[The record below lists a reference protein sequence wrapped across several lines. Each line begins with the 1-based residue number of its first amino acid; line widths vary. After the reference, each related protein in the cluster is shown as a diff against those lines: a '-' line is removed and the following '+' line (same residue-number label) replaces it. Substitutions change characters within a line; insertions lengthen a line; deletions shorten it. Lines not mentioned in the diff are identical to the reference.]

1 MAKTFQDLD
10 TKLIHTGEPMIAG
23 AVSIPIFQSSTFES
37 EGGKSYDA
45 IRYIRLNNTPN
56 HIALHEKLASLE
68 NAQAALVTA
77 SGMAAISAALFT
89 VLKGG
94 GHLLVQD
101 VLYGGTHGLLT
112 SQFAGFGLSYDFIDP
127 SAPQSWEAKLRPNT
141 RAIYVEAISNPLMG
155 VPEMEAVVDF
165 AKKHDLVS
173 MIDNTFAT
181 PVNFR
186 PPEWGFDL
194 SLHSAT
200 KYLNGHSDIV
210 AGVVIGRSE
219 LVARINVGL
228 RYYGGTLDPHACFLL
243 HRGLKTLGVRV
254 RQQNENA
261 LALARF
267 LEGHP
272 GVARVNF
279 PGLESSPDHE
289 RAKRYFG
296 GFGGMLSFEP
306 SGGEKAAKEFMDR
319 VTIPIVAPSLGGV
332 ESLLSRP
339 AYTSHLALTP
349 EERAGLGIGEGLIR
363 VSVGIESAEE
373 LIADFRQALEW
384 SSGGQTDSKTR
395 ADSGR
400 QER

>member
-1 MAKTFQDLD
+1 MAKSFQDLD
-10 TKLIHTGEPMIAG
+10 TKLIHVGEPKIAG
-23 AVSIPIFQSSTFES
+23 AVSIPIFQSSTYES
-37 EGGKSYDA
+37 EGGSYDA

-56 HIALHEKLASLE
+56 HIALHEKLAALE

-77 SGMAAISAALFT
+77 SGMAAVSGALFT
-89 VLKGG
+89 ILKGG
-94 GHLLVQD
+94 GHLLIQN

-112 SQFAGFGLSYDFIDP
+112 TLFEGFGLSYDFIDP

-155 VPEMEAVVDF
+155 VPEMEAIVEF
-165 AKKHDLVS
+165 AKRNDLVS
-173 MIDNTFAT
+173 MIDSTFAT

-186 PPEWGFDL
+186 PSEWGFDL

-200 KYLNGHSDIV
+200 KYLNGHSDV
-210 AGVVIGRSE
+210 LAGAVIGRSD
-219 LVARINVGL
+219 LVDHIRHDL
-228 RYYGGTLDPHACFLL
+228 RYYGGSLDPHACFLL

-254 RQQNENA
+254 RRQNENA

-272 GVARVNF
+272 GVATVNY
-279 PGLESSPDHE
+279 PGLASSPDHE
-289 RAKRYFG
+289 RAKRYFD

-306 SGGEKAAKEFMDR
+306 AGGEKAAKEFMDR

-349 EERAGLGIGEGLIR
+349 EERAALGIGEGLIR
-363 VSVGIESAEE
+363 VSVGIESVEE
-373 LIADFRQALEW
+373 LIEDFRQALAW
-384 SSGGQTDSKTR
+384 SSGKQSDSERR